1 MASELHSR
9 LEYLVNYSSQLIFVS
24 GDSIAEQQRTLESFV
39 FQQSDNTELAF
50 ITAEQGMQV
59 TDYRGTLCKQLLGQV
74 VGSYIRPLNELLAG
88 LNHHDGPVLITITQ
102 AQYLPN
108 SFLQELWDLVLQS
121 RFANNKQHLNVL
133 LFGESEWAEQ
143 AKEWLPAKN
152 TNTPLL
158 ISSQSVSTQQYSS
171 DVDKLLAE
179 RRAAFERYR
188 QERGEA
194 GARPLTD
201 NRLRSPWLW
210 IGVTLVFLS
219 CFAAIMG
226 WQYGATMTTLFD
238 PLDSNEPA
246 TAQNSTDEPAALIKP
261 SRTLSIVKQDSA
273 NAGEEQ
279 PLAEPAQPIAQPR
292 VMASFN
298 DAIKAIP
305 VPANNQVAND
315 KVTAEEPAT
324 VTALTEPS
332 SAGESTTRDA
342 QPQQVTASAEPVSS
356 PAPPEEASSQAAPQ
370 KVSLNTGVVQLANEQ
385 LANSAAGQYWIQIAG
400 MKDLELARDF
410 LTDHQLTSQVTIY
423 KTYRYGGDWYVIL
436 WSTPAASLPAAQQ
449 QLQALPQ
456 FPGSDKAFV
465 KAGNQ
470 VKAEITSLP

>member
-50 ITAEQGMQV
+50 ITAEPDMQV
-59 TDYRGTLCKQLLGQV
+59 TEYRGTLCKQLLGQV
-74 VGSYIRPLNELLAG
+74 VGSYVRPLNELLAG

-102 AQYLPN
+102 AQHLPD

-133 LFGESEWAEQ
+133 LFGESNWAEQ

-152 TNTPLL
+152 TSTPLL
-158 ISSQSVSTQQYSS
+158 ISSQSVSAEQYSS

-210 IGVTLVFLS
+210 IGITLVFLS
-219 CFAAIMG
+219 SFVAIMG

-238 PLDSNEPA
+238 PLESDNNTVEGQALNEA
-246 TAQNSTDEPAALIKP
+246 DAIIKP
-261 SRTLSIVKQDSA
+261 TRTLSVEKKQSDNVTRQRVTGAAS
-273 NAGEEQ
+273 
-279 PLAEPAQPIAQPR
+279 PSTAQPR
-292 VMASFN
+292 VVASFE

-305 VPANNQVAND
+305 ADSAAEKLVEQATSVESPES
-315 KVTAEEPAT
+315 VTAA
-324 VTALTEPS
+324 
-332 SAGESTTRDA
+332 A
-342 QPQQVTASAEPVSS
+342 QPAEQREASQMPLAEPVNPAQPLPTQTEQQVTGGNTARQPG
-356 PAPPEEASSQAAPQ
+356 
-370 KVSLNTGVVQLANEQ
+370 SLIANEQ
-385 LANSAAGQYWIQIAG
+385 LASSPAGQYWIQIAG
-400 MKDLELARDF
+400 MQDLSLAQDF
-410 LTDHQLTSQVTIY
+410 LADHQLTSQVTLY
-423 KTYRYGGDWYVIL
+423 QTFRYGGDWYVIL
-436 WSTPAASLPAAQQ
+436 WSTPAPSLAAAQA

-456 FPGSDKAFV
+456 FPGSNKAFV
-465 KAGNQ
+465 KTGAQIKG
-470 VKAEITSLP
+470 EIALLP